1 MVGDETPEGKPV
13 PTDKES
19 GFTHFMDGA
28 QKVRPLAEFEGA
40 TIYLAHLSAA
50 LVKREERRML
60 TPTPDW
66 YEGGLYLF
74 VPSVIPDRH
83 EFHRADA
90 WILETVPIPDQDA
103 AKGLERVR
111 EATVNFIGDQR
122 NAFETKLLHLHRD
135 GVLLTDG
142 TLVNAKQGDHY
153 PFVVGVVKS
162 HSHQYFSSA
171 ERARAIL
178 NLKTGE
184 RSGVFEAVRKNQGMV
199 YSFYLRLVEAA
210 DRPALYGMVRVE
222 IPPEKQYLDKVDDI
236 ASWILAE
243 RAPTSRPDP
252 RHDKLLY
259 PIHWIEEYLRSRQPT
274 DAGLSVYTA

>member
-13 PTDKES
+13 PPAEES

-28 QKVRPLAEFEGA
+28 QKVRALAEFEGA
-40 TIYLAHLSAA
+40 TIYLGHLSAA
-50 LVKREERRML
+50 LCRREERRML

-66 YEGGLYLF
+66 YAGGLTLF
-74 VPSVIPDRH
+74 VPSVIEDRH
-83 EFHRADA
+83 EFHRPEA
-90 WILETVPIPDQDA
+90 WVLETVNIPADDA
-103 AKGLERVR
+103 GKGLERVR
-111 EATVNFIGDQR
+111 EVTVNAIGEHR
-122 NAFETKLLHLHRD
+122 NGLETQLLHRFRD

-142 TLVNAKQGDHY
+142 TLVNAKQDGGY

-162 HSHQYFSSA
+162 HAHQYFSSA

-178 NLKTGE
+178 GLKTGE

-199 YSFYLRLVEAA
+199 YSFYLRLVEAD
-210 DRPALYGMVRVE
+210 DRPALFGMVRVE
-222 IPPEKQYLDKVDDI
+222 IPPETKYLDQVDQI
-236 ASWILAE
+236 AGWILAE

-274 DAGLSVYTA
+274 DAGLSAYTA